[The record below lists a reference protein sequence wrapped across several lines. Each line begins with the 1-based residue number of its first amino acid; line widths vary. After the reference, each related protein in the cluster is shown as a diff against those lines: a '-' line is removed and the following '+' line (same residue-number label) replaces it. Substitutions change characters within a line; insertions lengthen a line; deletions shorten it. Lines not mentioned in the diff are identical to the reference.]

1 MKAQA
6 PESSFNSQKAYNHDF
21 KECINSIPTT
31 IVFVCVVL
39 PIVDERQF
47 SHREETEALQLG
59 EERCH
64 VNSGSGNTITADNDK
79 VTSKYVK

>member
-1 MKAQA
+1 MYKLY
-6 PESSFNSQKAYNHDF
+6 SDNY
-21 KECINSIPTT
+21 CIC
-31 IVFVCVVL
+31 VCVVL

>member
-1 MKAQA
+1 MYKLY
-6 PESSFNSQKAYNHDF
+6 SDNY
-21 KECINSIPTT
+21 CIC
-31 IVFVCVVL
+31 VCVVL
-39 PIVDERQF
+39 PIVPIVDERQF

-79 VTSKYVK
+79 VTSKYVKWDP